1 MKKIGGYLKSGL
13 PFLVML
19 LVQMLVA
26 VILMVRYI
34 LLYGIEQGTA
44 AYQSDAI
51 EVVLVTDLLLLGI
64 MGLWYY
70 IAVVNRRK
78 RLGIGKHSLFGGKSV
93 LYVLAL
99 SFGLQFLIGAAVN
112 LWQLLDPQLLEQYD
126 ELMESSGVAEANL
139 ISAAATVLVAPV
151 VEELTFR
158 GLTVE
163 YLKRMGAA
171 FWVINVVQALLFG
184 LAHLNPVQ
192 STYAFFMGLGCGYLV
207 LKYRSIWAGIL
218 CHMVFNGYSTL
229 VSAVAAADPP
239 FLVMMGGYVIL
250 GVLLLVWSLKRIRV
264 DVQAKT
270 EAEDRAEAAY
280 FARLQQASG
289 PEQIPEPEPTE
300 TESSGENEEP
310 EKEEAEKKIEE

>member
-1 MKKIGGYLKSGL
+1 MKKVGGYLKSGL

-19 LVQMLVA
+19 LVQLLVG
-26 VILMVRYI
+26 VILMVRYM

-44 AYQSDAI
+44 AYQNDAI

-70 IAVVNRRK
+70 MAVVNRRK
-78 RLGIGKHSLFGGKSV
+78 RLGIGRNSLFGRKSI

-112 LWQLLDPQLLEQYD
+112 LWQLLDPQLLEQYN
-126 ELMESSGVAEANL
+126 ELMENSGVAEANL
-139 ISAAATVLVAPV
+139 ISAMATVLIAPV

-192 STYAFFMGLGCGYLV
+192 STYAFFMGLCCGYLA
-207 LKYRSIWAGIL
+207 LKYRSIWAGVL

-229 VSAVAAADPP
+229 VSAVVTVDPP
-239 FLVMMGGYVIL
+239 FLLMMGGYVIL
-250 GVLLLVWSLKRIRV
+250 GVLLLVWSLKRIRME
-264 DVQAKT
+264 VQEKT
-270 EAEDRAEAAY
+270 AAEDRAEAAY
-280 FARLQQASG
+280 FAEVQQAAG
-289 PEQIPEPEPTE
+289 PEQLSEPELIE
-300 TESSGENEEP
+300 TENEEL
-310 EKEEAEKKIEE
+310 EKKEAEEKIEE